1 MAITG
6 KRVKTTTSKCW
17 CELHIGN
24 KGWWRGQDAAFKHL
38 IARLV
43 GQKGR
48 AEKGKSN
55 LLVRCASCEDL
66 NWYRG

>member
-48 AEKGKSN
+48 AEKG
-55 LLVRCASCEDL
+55 RASPVGERKLHINVQIC
-66 NWYRG
+66 